1 MENNVFTFGSR
12 FFVQTNGTAMGT
24 NLACMYATIYY
35 SYYEETELRFL
46 PYNKFYRRLIDDSL
60 IIVDADTSWEHL
72 KNKMNNFGPVEK
84 RLTWTTEKLSDTVN
98 FPDLTLTMQEDGTI
112 TYKTFQK
119 PDNFFLYRT
128 PDSCQPAN
136 ILTSFVFSTLQ
147 RYYHQNT
154 FTADYD
160 HFTLFL
166 FHNMMERGH
175 INHSLRKIFTTQS
188 EKARNSKMPH
198 VTRTP
203 PIYISNNTRTKTRR
217 LFVHNPH
224 HPNNPTHKELT
235 SLANTL
241 KEAIN
246 KEREEGLDRII
257 IAYSKATNI
266 GSLCKKHQLEQHI
279 NTHHRN

>member
-1 MENNVFTFGSR
+1 MENNVFTFDSR
-12 FFVQTNGTAMGT
+12 FSAQTNCTAMGT
-24 NLACMYATIYY
+24 NVACMYATIYY
-35 SYYEETELRFL
+35 SYYKETELRFL
-46 PYNKFYRRLIDDSL
+46 PYNRFYCRLIDDSL

-84 RLTWTTEKLSDTVN
+84 RLTWTTDKLSDTVN
-98 FPDLTLTMQEDGTI
+98 FLDLTLTIQEDGTI
-112 TYKTFQK
+112 TSKTFQK
-119 PDNFFLYRT
+119 PDNYFLYRT

-154 FTADYD
+154 FTTDYD
-160 HFTLFL
+160 HFTEFL

-175 INHSLRKIFTTQS
+175 INYSLQKIFTTQS

-198 VTRTP
+198 VTRAS

-217 LFVHNPH
+217 LFVHAPH
-224 HPNNPTHKELT
+224 HPNNPAHQELT

-246 KEREEGLDRII
+246 KERDEGLDQII

-266 GSLCKKHQLEQHI
+266 ENHRKKHQLEQHI
-279 NTHHRN
+279 DTHHRN